1 MSCGAAFVGTASS
14 DGDKQQPFDV
24 SACRSDVA
32 STLLVT
38 GRNFSATGALSNGPT
53 AADHTRRRR

>member
-24 SACRSDVA
+24 SELYDCTRRA
-32 STLLVT
+32 
-38 GRNFSATGALSNGPT
+38 GPT
-53 AADHTRRRR
+53 WLRLC